1 MMKLAILSA
10 SLSIMT
16 SALMGVEA
24 RSAILSSVGAR
35 NIRLP
40 PGDEY
45 VSVIQRSLAEVSA
58 ASTSGDVF
66 KAPLPTKKEV
76 KVVSGRAALLK
87 GVAHRRAGIEGVS
100 GSESESARSDMER

>member
-1 MMKLAILSA
+1 MKLAIVA
-10 SLSIMT
+10 TSLGIMT

-40 PGDEY
+40 LGDEY
-45 VSVIQRSLAEVSA
+45 VSVIQRSRAEDSA

-76 KVVSGRAALLK
+76 KVVSGRAALLE
-87 GVAHRRAGIEGVS
+87 GVAHIRSGIGGAS
-100 GSESESARSDMER
+100 GSESESAWSDMER